1 MAYILTFIGGMT
13 IGGLITVV
21 LMCCFIISGKE
32 SREEEKHLNGE

>member
-1 MAYILTFIGGMT
+1 MDYILTFFGGMT

-21 LMCCFIISGKE
+21 LMCCFILGGKE